1 MFITSGGYRAK
12 ALTRRICITIKSFFV
27 PRSQQDRKHLSLFLY
42 QAKESTNLLF
52 YLQIKSF
59 FSWLSPPLF
68 SKTLTFDF
76 RTILGSISVSRQLPT
91 CPSPN
96 PTLTLTCYQLTAEG
110 LGER

>member
-27 PRSQQDRKHLSLFLY
+27 PRSQQDRKHLFTKLKTYHVSCSIYISIASLVSYCLLY
-42 QAKESTNLLF
+42 FPRLKHLILGQ
-52 YLQIKSF
+52 YLGN
-59 FSWLSPPLF
+59 SPPAPPL
-68 SKTLTFDF
+68 
-76 RTILGSISVSRQLPT
+76 
-91 CPSPN
+91 N